1 MIETVKNLLLGFLL
15 ACVLW
20 LGLEVNHLKTQA
32 SEKYVPQVEHC
43 EDNTLEQFF
52 DMIQRLKEMESENEH
67 KWN

>member
-20 LGLEVNHLKTQA
+20 LSLEVNHLKTQA
-32 SEKYVPQVEHC
+32 SEKYVPQVDQC